1 MAAGL
6 TKLEFEESAVMR
18 MRQPLLAIGFAALAV
33 VAGGCAGESAPDR
46 GATKVLRADEVK
58 ITLGE
63 TPPAV
68 PAAGKP
74 AASTAEGAG
83 SAP

>member
-6 TKLEFEESAVMR
+6 MKQEFEENAVMR

-63 TPPAV
+63 TPPD
-68 PAAGKP
+68 AGKP